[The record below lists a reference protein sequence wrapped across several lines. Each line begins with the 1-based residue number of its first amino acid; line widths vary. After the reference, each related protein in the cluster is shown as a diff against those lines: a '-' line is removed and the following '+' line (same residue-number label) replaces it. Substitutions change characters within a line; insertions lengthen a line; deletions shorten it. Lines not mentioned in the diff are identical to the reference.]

1 MDNTIKQKLETFFSQ
16 FKHLTFKKGEI
27 LIRADDE
34 PAGIFYLK
42 SGVIRQYSI
51 SKEGEEQ
58 TLTIYKPISYFP
70 MMWAINGTENAYYF
84 EALTEVETYRAPKDI
99 VVEFI
104 KKEPDV
110 LFDLTSRIY
119 SGMHGLLSRM
129 EYLLFSSAYNKI
141 LFTLINNANRFGEK
155 QTNGEIYI
163 HMTHK
168 DIAAFSGLTKETI
181 SREIKKLEEK
191 GLVKNQNQLLI
202 IQSITTL
209 EDELLN

>member
-1 MDNTIKQKLETFFSQ
+1 MDNTVKQKLETFFSQ

-42 SGVIRQYSI
+42 SGIVRQYAI

-84 EALTEVETYRAPKDI
+84 EALTEVEICRAPKDAVI
-99 VVEFI
+99 EFI
-104 KKEPDV
+104 KTEPDV
-110 LFDLTSRIY
+110 LYDLTSRIY
-119 SGMHGLLSRM
+119 SGIHGLLSRM
-129 EYLLFSSAYNKI
+129 EYLLFNSAYNKI

-155 QTNGEIYI
+155 QTNGEIQI

-202 IQSITTL
+202 IQSIKTL

>member
-16 FKHLTFKKGEI
+16 YKHLTFKKGEI

-42 SGVIRQYSI
+42 SGIVRQYAI

-84 EALTEVETYRAPKDI
+84 EALTEVETYRAPKDAVI
-99 VVEFI
+99 EFI
-104 KKEPDV
+104 KTEPDV
-110 LFDLTSRIY
+110 LYDLTSRIY

-129 EYLLFSSAYNKI
+129 EYLLFNSAYNKI
-141 LFTLINNANRFGEK
+141 LFTLINNVNRFGEK

-202 IQSITTL
+202 LQSIKTL